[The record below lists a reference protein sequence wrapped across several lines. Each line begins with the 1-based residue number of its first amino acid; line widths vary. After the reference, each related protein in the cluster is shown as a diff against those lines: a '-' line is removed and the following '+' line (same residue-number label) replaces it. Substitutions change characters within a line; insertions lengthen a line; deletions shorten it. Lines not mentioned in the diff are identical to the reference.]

1 MAWKRLTKDDLR
13 LVLAEDEIQKL
24 EQASI
29 DLPNLSAIIQQQL
42 DACSDTF
49 RAAFIAKGYALD
61 VRDHYIDDG
70 YVIPALDY
78 ARYQIF
84 TRFPMAES
92 YALSKPREDL
102 YKAALELLKN
112 PYLGTSKPDYSDDPE
127 LSGNTDPSLA
137 KDPSITIPWL
147 RCPPLEGECGFPAVY
162 WSTHRCCLSC

>member
-1 MAWKRLTKDDLR
+1 MSWKRLTKDDLR

-24 EQASI
+24 EQASL
-29 DLPNLSAIIQQQL
+29 DLPSLSAVIQQQL

-49 RAAFIAKGYALD
+49 RAAFIAKGYTLD
-61 VRDHYIDDG
+61 VRDHYIDEG

-92 YALSKPREDL
+92 YALSKPREEL

-127 LSGNTDPSLA
+127 LSGDADPTLAGDPSV
-137 KDPSITIPWL
+137 TIPWL
-147 RCPPLEGECGFPAVY
+147 RCPPLPGECGFPGRY
-162 WSTHRCCLSC
+162 WSTHNLSSF